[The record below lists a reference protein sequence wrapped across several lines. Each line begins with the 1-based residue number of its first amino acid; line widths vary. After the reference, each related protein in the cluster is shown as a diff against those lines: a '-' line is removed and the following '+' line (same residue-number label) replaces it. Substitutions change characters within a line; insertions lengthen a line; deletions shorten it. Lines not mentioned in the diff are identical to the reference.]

1 MKLLG
6 KKGIMRRYADN
17 QRLAEGFDGFIF
29 GQCKQP
35 VGDLRYGSAEKPVA
49 DVGCGVAAVYNV
61 MRLLGKYQPVA
72 DVARDCELLRLA
84 FFGGRFGTAT
94 KKLGRYFSYHGVSCR
109 EFRRCG
115 EFKAALDG
123 CKAAIVCTWNDRI
136 TDGIHFYCIYPDGG
150 GFSSLNGLLSVM
162 FFEHSVKFPPAL
174 LITVLIWSPDRTRT
188 ALR

>member
-61 MRLLGKYQPVA
+61 MRLLGKDQPVA

-109 EFRRCG
+109 KFRRCG

-123 CKAAIVCTWNDRI
+123 CKAAIVCTWNDKI

-150 GFSSLNGLLSVM
+150 SFSSLNFHSTDRAQPFSLSQ
-162 FFEHSVKFPPAL
+162 L
-174 LITVLIWSPDRTRT
+174 RDDRFIIGYVF
-188 ALR
+188 

>member
-35 VGDLRYGSAEKPVA
+35 VGELRYGSAEKPVA

-61 MRLLGKYQPVA
+61 MRLLGKDQPVA

-123 CKAAIVCTWNDRI
+123 CKAAIVCTWNDKDHRR
-136 TDGIHFYCIYPDGG
+136 DPLLLHLSRRRRLFFAQ
-150 GFSSLNGLLSVM
+150 FSQHRPRAAVFTLAAARRPVYYRLCFLN
-162 FFEHSVKFPPAL
+162 
-174 LITVLIWSPDRTRT
+174 T
-188 ALR
+188 AEVY